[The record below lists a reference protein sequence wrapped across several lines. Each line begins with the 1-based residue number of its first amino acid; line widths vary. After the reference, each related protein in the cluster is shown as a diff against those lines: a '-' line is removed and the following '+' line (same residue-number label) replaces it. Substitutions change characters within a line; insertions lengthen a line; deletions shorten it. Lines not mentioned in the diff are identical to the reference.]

1 MEIVIPF
8 VLGMMC
14 GASVGLVFAALCITA
29 GRADRHQEMRQ
40 RMKDLINEER

>member
-1 MEIVIPF
+1 MEIIIPF

-29 GRADRHQEMRQ
+29 GRADRHLDLMR
-40 RMKDLINEER
+40 DE

>member
-14 GASVGLVFAALCITA
+14 GGSVGLVFAALCITA
-29 GRADRHQEMRQ
+29 GRADRHLDLMR
-40 RMKDLINEER
+40 DE